1 MFDFPVEVVLKSLE
15 TQKQAVFVEFFDEI
29 IFFGI

>member
-1 MFDFPVEVVLKSLE
+1 MLNTLQ
-15 TQKQAVFVEFFDEI
+15 TQKGPETSFQAVVFVEFFDEI